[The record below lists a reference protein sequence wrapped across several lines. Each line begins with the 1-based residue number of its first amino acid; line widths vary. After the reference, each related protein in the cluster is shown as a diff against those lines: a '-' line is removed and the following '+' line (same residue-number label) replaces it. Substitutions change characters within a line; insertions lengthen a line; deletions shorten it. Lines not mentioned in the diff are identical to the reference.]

1 MHASIPQHARAR
13 TRVRRCG
20 SAGQSSAGVLVFE
33 SQRESGPFTSM
44 HDGWLQ
50 KRKLPEKKIVHIPA
64 SLHQQLAECIARSER
79 LTIVRGM
86 LRHTRGMQLVS
97 TRIRRAYTAGTGAR
111 QLGKYFRA

>member
-1 MHASIPQHARAR
+1 
-13 TRVRRCG
+13 
-20 SAGQSSAGVLVFE
+20 
-33 SQRESGPFTSM
+33 M

-64 SLHQQLAECIARSER
+64 SLHQQLAECMARSER
-79 LTIVRGM
+79 LTVV
-86 LRHTRGMQLVS
+86 RGMQLVS